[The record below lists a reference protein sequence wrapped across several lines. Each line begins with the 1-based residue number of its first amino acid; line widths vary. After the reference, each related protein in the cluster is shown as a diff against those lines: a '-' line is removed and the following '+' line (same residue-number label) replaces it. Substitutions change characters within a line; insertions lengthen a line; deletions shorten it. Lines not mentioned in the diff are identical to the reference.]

1 MKRLIYFA
9 LAILVPSI
17 AEAYIGP
24 GMGAGTIGVVL
35 GILASI
41 ILGLIAIVWYPLKR
55 LFRKLFKKEKKPA
68 NGGSEETEQ

>member
-9 LAILVPSI
+9 LVILVPST

-24 GMGAGTIGVVL
+24 GMGAGTIGVML

-41 ILGLIAIVWYPLKR
+41 FLGLIAIVWYPLKR
-55 LFRKLFKKEKKPA
+55 LFRKLFKKEKAPA
-68 NGGSEETEQ
+68 NGDSEETE

>member
-1 MKRLIYFA
+1 MNKTVYIIFVL
-9 LAILVPSI
+9 LLPST

-41 ILGLIAIVWYPLKR
+41 LLGLIAILWYPLKR
-55 LFRKLFKKEKKPA
+55 FFRKMKKNDESTK
-68 NGGSEETEQ
+68 ETSSDK